1 MKPIELEQQKQLD
14 ELIQRYPNL
23 TQCKQDIAAAYCILR
38 DSYLHR
44 GKLLIAGNGGSAA
57 DAEHITG
64 ELMKSFKKPR
74 ALSTELKQKLTEI
87 DPVMGG
93 YLGKTLEQPLTAI
106 ALVCHEALS
115 TAFLNDRDGKA
126 IFAQKILGYGKK
138 DDVFLG
144 ISTSGNSENVLYA
157 AVMAK
162 AMGMKILALTGT
174 TGGKLKAL
182 ADCSICVPES
192 ETYKIQ
198 ELHLPVYHCL
208 CMMLENYFW

>member
-1 MKPIELEQQKQLD
+1 MNPIESEQQKQLN
-14 ELIQRYPNL
+14 ELIQLYPNIAS
-23 TQCKQDIAAAYCILR
+23 CEQDIAQAYCILR
-38 DSYLHR
+38 DCYLNQ

-64 ELMKSFKKPR
+64 ELMKSFKKSRDLPI
-74 ALSTELKQKLTEI
+74 ELKQKLVEL
-87 DPVMGG
+87 DPIRGK
-93 YLGKTLEQPLTAI
+93 YLGQTLEQPLTAI

-126 IFAQKILGYGKK
+126 IFAQQVLGYGKSG
-138 DDVFLG
+138 DVLLG

-157 AVMAK
+157 AIMAK
-162 AMGMKILALTGT
+162 TLGMKVVALTGAE
-174 TGGKLKAL
+174 GGKLKEL
-182 ADCSICVPES
+182 ADCSIRVPET

>member
-1 MKPIELEQQKQLD
+1 MNPIESEQQKQLD
-14 ELIQRYPNL
+14 ELIQRYPSL
-23 TQCKQDIAAAYCILR
+23 ASCKQDIATAYCILR
-38 DSYLHR
+38 DCYLNQR
-44 GKLLIAGNGGSAA
+44 KLLIAGNGGSAA

-74 ALSTELKQKLTEI
+74 TLPVELKQKLAEI
-87 DPVMGG
+87 DPIRGKH
-93 YLGKTLEQPLTAI
+93 LGQTLERPLIAI
-106 ALVCHEALS
+106 ALVYHEALS

-126 IFAQKILGYGKK
+126 IFAQQVLGYGREG
-138 DDVFLG
+138 DVFLG

-157 AVMAK
+157 AIMAK
-162 AMGMKILALTGT
+162 AMGMKVLALTGAS
-174 TGGKLKAL
+174 GGKLKDL
-182 ADCSICVPES
+182 ADVSICVPES

>member
-1 MKPIELEQQKQLD
+1 MNPIESEQQKQLN
-14 ELIQRYPNL
+14 ELIQRYPNIAS
-23 TQCKQDIAAAYCILR
+23 CEQDIAQAYCILR
-38 DSYLHR
+38 DCYLNQ

-64 ELMKSFKKPR
+64 ELMKSFKKSRDLPI
-74 ALSTELKQKLTEI
+74 ELKQKLVEL
-87 DPVMGG
+87 DPIRGK
-93 YLGKTLEQPLTAI
+93 YLGQTLEQPLTAI

-126 IFAQKILGYGKK
+126 IFAQQVLGYGKSG
-138 DDVFLG
+138 DVLLG

-157 AVMAK
+157 AIMAK
-162 AMGMKILALTGT
+162 TLGMKVVALTGAE
-174 TGGKLKAL
+174 GGKLKEL
-182 ADCSICVPES
+182 ADCSIRVPET

>member
-1 MKPIELEQQKQLD
+1 LNPIESEQQKQLD

-23 TQCKQDIAAAYCILR
+23 TSCKQDIAIAYCMVR
-38 DSYLHR
+38 DCYLHQ

-74 ALSTELKQKLTEI
+74 ALPVELKQKLAEVDQT
-87 DPVMGG
+87 MGS
-93 YLGKTLEQPLTAI
+93 YLGQTLEQPLTAI

-126 IFAQKILGYGKK
+126 IFAQQVLGYGKSG
-138 DDVFLG
+138 DVFLG

-157 AVMAK
+157 SIMAK
-162 AMGMKILALTGT
+162 AMGMKVLVLTGIS
-174 TGGKLKAL
+174 GGKLKTL
-182 ADCSICVPES
+182 ADCSICVPEN